1 MKALIAMSG
10 GVDSSVAAQ
19 IMSSRGYEC
28 VGCTMRLYEN
38 DTVGMDLLD
47 TCCSLENTQDAR
59 SVTERIGIPY
69 HIVHYENLFREEVI
83 EPFIDEYLH
92 GHTPN
97 PCIECNRKLKFE
109 HLFAKMKELGCDLL
123 VTGHYARTKY
133 DPETGRYLLLKAL
146 DPAKDQSYVL
156 YMMTQDQLAHVQFPL
171 GDQDKHTT
179 REIAAESG
187 FRNAEKKDS
196 QDICFVPDGDYAGFI
211 LRYSGRDCP
220 AGDFVD
226 AEGNVLG
233 RHKGIIHYTLGQRRG
248 LGIPAAHRCYVTK
261 IDPESNTVTLG
272 TNEDLMKTTLY
283 ARRINLITTDRIEKP
298 LRCSAKIR
306 YRHKEQQRQN
316 PLPPQGTALYRNAAG
331 RRPAPGRVRPAP
343 AGNHSRTIGSPLRWR
358 YRDRRGH
365 YHLKPVRLQ
374 VWLFRKHE
382 ISF

>member
-123 VTGHYARTKY
+123 V
-133 DPETGRYLLLKAL
+133 
-146 DPAKDQSYVL
+146 KDQSYVL
-156 YMMTQDQLAHVQFPL
+156 YMMTQEQLAHVQFPL

-211 LRYSGRDCP
+211 RRYSGSDCP
-220 AGDFVD
+220 PGDFVD

-272 TNEDLMKTTLY
+272 TNEDLMRTTLY
-283 ARRINLITTDRIEKP
+283 ARKINLITTDRIEKP

-306 YRHKEQQRQN
+306 YRHKEQPCTVTQPEDDLLRVEFDQPQRAITPGQSVV
-316 PLPPQGTALYRNAAG
+316 LYDG
-331 RRPAPGRVRPAP
+331 DIV
-343 AGNHSRTIGSPLRWR
+343 IG
-358 YRDRRGH
+358 GG
-365 YHLKPVRLQ
+365 
-374 VWLFRKHE
+374 
-382 ISF
+382 IIT